1 MNQLD
6 VLAIGS
12 LVYDENNE
20 LREAHSTST
29 LIRAG
34 DRLIVVDT
42 SSRYMRPA
50 IKTSFRQLGVFMKDV
65 DTVVLTHHHGDH
77 VSNYDFFPNAKVI
90 MHSFGDDAC
99 SKSTAEE
106 DNYTKGIN
114 KSDELDPFKVATLID
129 SVREEIAPGVTLVH
143 TPGHTWNSMSVFV
156 KGSDRNYV
164 IAGDAIPTEDNF
176 RKGLPPRINVCKDI
190 ALKSMKEIKGF
201 ADVIVPGHGLPFI
214 ARK

>member
-6 VLAIGS
+6 ILAIGS
-12 LVYDENNE
+12 LVYDDGNE
-20 LREAHSTST
+20 LIEAHSTST

-77 VSNYDFFPNAKVI
+77 VSNYDLFPNAKVI
-90 MHSFGDDAC
+90 MHSCEDDAC
-99 SKSTAEE
+99 DANRGKE
-106 DNYTKGIN
+106 DDYTKNID
-114 KSDELDPFKVATLID
+114 KSKELDPFKVATMID
-129 SVREEIAPGVTLVH
+129 SVREEIAPGVELVY

-156 KGSDRNYV
+156 KGVDRNYV

-176 RKGLPPRINVCKDI
+176 RRNVPPRIDVCKDV
-190 ALKSMKEIKGF
+190 ALKSMREIKGF

>member
-6 VLAIGS
+6 ILAIGS

-29 LIRAG
+29 LIRTD

-50 IKTSFRQLGVFMKDV
+50 IKTSFKQIGVFMKDV

-77 VSNYDFFPNAKVI
+77 VSNYDLFPNAKVI
-90 MHSFGDDAC
+90 MHSSRGER
-99 SKSTAEE
+99 SIKSTADE

-114 KSDELDPFKVATLID
+114 KSDELDPFKVAELID
-129 SVREEIAPGVTLVH
+129 SAKEEIAPGVTLVY

-156 KGSDRNYV
+156 KGSGRNYV
-164 IAGDAIPTEDNF
+164 IAGDAIPTEDNL
-176 RKGLPPRINVCKDI
+176 RKNLPPRINISKDV
-190 ALKSMKEIKGF
+190 ALESMKKIKDF